1 MKLHLIRLLG
11 AFALV
16 VSFGAWAQAPA
27 GLNEALIDVVP
38 PNQGIDL
45 NDPGLQVVPI
55 GADADPEGE
64 LNSRFGRA
72 TAFRAQQGGEEFGA
86 AVSAAARAN
95 AGQPGFTVPKPPVA
109 GEPPFTVPKPP
120 AP

>member
-38 PNQGIDL
+38 PNQGIDV
-45 NDPGLQVVPI
+45 NDPELQVVPI
-55 GADADPEGE
+55 GADADPEGVS
-64 LNSRFGRA
+64 NSRFGRA
-72 TAFRAQQGGEEFGA
+72 TAFRAQQLQHGFGE
-86 AVSAAARAN
+86 AVSEAAQEMAAQKAASAPKPAAR
-95 AGQPGFTVPKPPVA
+95 P
-109 GEPPFTVPKPP
+109 
-120 AP
+120 